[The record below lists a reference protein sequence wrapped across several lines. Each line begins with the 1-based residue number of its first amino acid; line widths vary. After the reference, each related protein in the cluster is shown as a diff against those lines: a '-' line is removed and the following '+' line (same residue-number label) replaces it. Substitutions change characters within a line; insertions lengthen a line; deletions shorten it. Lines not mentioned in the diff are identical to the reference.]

1 MDFILPYLQIQWVIR
16 DGFVTI
22 RTTMRKLLNQSLLN
36 FLFHRRSQIVIREQ
50 KLIGVG
56 QSRKWISLR

>member
-1 MDFILPYLQIQWVIR
+1 LDFILPYLQIQWVIR

-22 RTTMRKLLNQSLLN
+22 RTTVRKLLNQSLPN
-36 FLFHRRSQIVIREQ
+36 FLFHRRSFPKIAIREQ

-56 QSRKWISLR
+56 LTRQ